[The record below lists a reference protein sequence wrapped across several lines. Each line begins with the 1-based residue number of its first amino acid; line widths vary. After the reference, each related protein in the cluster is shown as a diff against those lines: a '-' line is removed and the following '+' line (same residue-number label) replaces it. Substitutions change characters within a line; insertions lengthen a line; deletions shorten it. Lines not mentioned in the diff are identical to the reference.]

1 MHLWDRILNQTLIT
15 LNLIYSSHINPF
27 LSVHVHLQGMF
38 NLNQTPIAPP
48 SMQVKIHKRP
58 LAHAFWNTH
67 LVYGLYIGPA
77 REHYWCYQVWV
88 SKTNSKHT
96 SDTLAWFP
104 TQVTILDPS
113 SSYRAIN
120 AAKTLTDFL
129 RRPALP
135 GPVPPPSINHSNA
148 LPPLQYICHACRCTS
163 KGGNRARAMERSDGG
178 PQAIAQIR
186 SPPSSK
192 DGTAVSST
200 NRGADLRSE
209 FSPTKQRPRLLIIPY
224 QGAKNTASGISEGE
238 RSTARTTT
246 APIPNTTTVAP
257 TPTK

>member
-1 MHLWDRILNQTLIT
+1 MKRVINTKHLI
-15 LNLIYSSHINPF
+15 
-27 LSVHVHLQGMF
+27 SVLLLLPV
-38 NLNQTPIAPP
+38 NKDPN
-48 SMQVKIHKRP
+48 
-58 LAHAFWNTH
+58 
-67 LVYGLYIGPA
+67 A
-77 REHYWCYQVWV
+77 R
-88 SKTNSKHT
+88 
-96 SDTLAWFP
+96 
-104 TQVTILDPS
+104 VTIHQSFQRSP
-113 SSYRAIN
+113 
-120 AAKTLTDFL
+120 
-129 RRPALP
+129 
-135 GPVPPPSINHSNA
+135 
-148 LPPLQYICHACRCTS
+148 PPLQYICHACRCTS

-192 DGTAVSST
+192 DGTAVCST

-246 APIPNTTTVAP
+246 APIPNTTTVVP